1 MFQDISIA
9 NSFAKQIAQIDD
21 RAKFQ
26 KYLKKIIIIRAPIN
40 HGAGHWRA
48 FALAIS
54 IFKKFKACVIKK
66 AGCRRASPYIFFPVT
81 GISSNRNQGQH
92 L

>member
-1 MFQDISIA
+1 MQDISIA
-9 NSFAKQIAQIDD
+9 NGFAKQITQVND

-26 KYLKKIIIIRAPIN
+26 KYLKKIIIIRPPIN

-48 FALAIS
+48 FALASS
-54 IFKKFKACVIKK
+54 IFKEFKACVIKK
-66 AGCRRASPYIFFPVT
+66 ADCRRAAPYIFFPVT
-81 GISSNRNQGQH
+81 GISGNRNQRQH